1 MAIIQKLCPELISE
15 GRLYWLKAPICKLD
29 NKGKTWY
36 YYTEQEIADRKETS
50 GEMTFFKGIGQMQKK
65 DLQESLFSPS
75 NQHLEQLAPT
85 PDGIETL
92 LALMGEDVEPRKE
105 YVQGI
110 DFGGFKL

>member
-50 GEMTFFKGIGQMQKK
+50 GEMTFFKG
-65 DLQESLFSPS
+65 
-75 NQHLEQLAPT
+75 
-85 PDGIETL
+85 GIEAL